1 MKKHIRLLIGF
12 FGLLTICSLAL
23 LPNATLSML
32 SVMFALC
39 INLVLFKYL
48 KPSNNFEVTRV
59 FDKYQVMPPADIH
72 TSLEMKYT
80 GRFPANASVSY
91 THLTLPTTPYV

>member
-39 INLVLFKYL
+39 INLVLFNYL
-48 KPSNNFEVTRV
+48 KPANNFEVTRV
-59 FDKYQVMPPADIH
+59 FD
-72 TSLEMKYT
+72 
-80 GRFPANASVSY
+80 
-91 THLTLPTTPYV
+91 